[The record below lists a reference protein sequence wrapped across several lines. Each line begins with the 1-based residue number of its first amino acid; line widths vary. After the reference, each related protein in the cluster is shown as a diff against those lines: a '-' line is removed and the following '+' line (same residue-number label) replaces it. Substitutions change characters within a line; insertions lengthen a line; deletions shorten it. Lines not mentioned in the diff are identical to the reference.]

1 LGLLNGAW
9 FVDTGSSQ
17 APRRV
22 SNLIAGGA
30 PDQLAAF
37 TIAAIGAELPGSLI
51 IVGLFYPQ
59 TGKDLA
65 MLRPR
70 WLAQAVAFGILC
82 LGGAGLAAGLAQIH
96 DNFSSTIFGVLTFAG
111 SLILVF
117 VTQTIEN
124 WLVPPKAEVEPSN

>member
-1 LGLLNGAW
+1 
-9 FVDTGSSQ
+9 
-17 APRRV
+17 
-22 SNLIAGGA
+22 
-30 PDQLAAF
+30 
-37 TIAAIGAELPGSLI
+37 LI

-59 TGKDLA
+59 TATCSDKGLA

-70 WLAQAVAFGILC
+70 WLAQAVVFGILC

-124 WLVPPKAEVEPSN
+124 WLVPPKAELEPSN

>member
-1 LGLLNGAW
+1 
-9 FVDTGSSQ
+9 
-17 APRRV
+17 
-22 SNLIAGGA
+22 
-30 PDQLAAF
+30 
-37 TIAAIGAELPGSLI
+37 
-51 IVGLFYPQ
+51 
-59 TGKDLA
+59 

-96 DNFSSTIFGVLTFAG
+96 DNVSSTIFGVLTFAG

-124 WLVPPKAEVEPSN
+124 WLERFQSNRNHWGIHKRREQ